1 MVDRRET
8 GLELRE
14 DFREDLSQGQE
25 EETGWLPRTSDSQ
38 CGFVVPGDQTHPC
51 SPLSLPAAVLWRE
64 AISLFQACN
73 TGKSLFPP
81 GSESPRDK
89 TQLQDGATEC
99 SRHYYNNIAL
109 YPASDG

>member
-38 CGFVVPGDQTHPC
+38 CGFVVPVTRHTHAPHSACQQQC
-51 SPLSLPAAVLWRE
+51 SGERP
-64 AISLFQACN
+64 
-73 TGKSLFPP
+73 
-81 GSESPRDK
+81 
-89 TQLQDGATEC
+89 
-99 SRHYYNNIAL
+99 
-109 YPASDG
+109 

>member
-64 AISLFQACN
+64 AIALFQACN

-81 GSESPRDK
+81 GSESPRDLDQK
-89 TQLQDGATEC
+89 AQETKHSYKMEPQNAADT
-99 SRHYYNNIAL
+99 IITT
-109 YPASDG
+109 